1 MKRSTFKSSF
11 SGDGICLGMLM
22 LLQILGIL
30 GWLINLV
37 QVLSHIP
44 ANLNSAAPLYIL
56 RIVGIFAAPLGS
68 ILGFFPS

>member
-1 MKRSTFKSSF
+1 MRKRSTSYK
-11 SGDGICLGMLM
+11 GPLYVYYGVIVLW
-22 LLQILGIL
+22 ILGIL

-44 ANLNSAAPLYIL
+44 AHINEAAPLYIL